1 MKSFLKQSP
10 TFVKRSYRGG
20 KTMGEFLHL
29 PEAEDGFTPED
40 WISSFHEA
48 KNPVYVANEG
58 ISRVI
63 VDGEEKLITDV
74 VEPCDYGRGRTDSGV
89 LIKFLDAAER
99 LGIQVHPTREYA
111 ARVLS
116 SPYGKTECW
125 YVLGTRA
132 VDGKKAAVYLGFRE
146 HVTKEYWRELY
157 DKQDIQGMLDALHRF
172 EVEPGQTILVE
183 GGMPHAI
190 DAGCFLL
197 EIQEPSDY
205 TMRTEKVTLAGVV
218 LPPER
223 IHYGVGDDLLMEC
236 FDYTPRTREEIVARY
251 FLQKREGENGETS
264 LVTYDD
270 TPFFALGLV
279 DGGTYSTTSP
289 DCITV
294 VSIEDGGTLTA
305 GEKSAT
311 LSRGDKFFI
320 PAHVPFTLDGAHAL
334 LCYPPKV

>member
-1 MKSFLKQSP
+1 MKSFIKQCP

-29 PEAEDGFTPED
+29 TAAEDGFTPED

-48 KNPVYVANEG
+48 KNPVYVENEG

-63 VDGEEKLITDV
+63 VDGRERLITEV
-74 VEPCDYGRGRTDSGV
+74 VEVEDYGRGRTDSGV

-125 YVLGTRA
+125 YVLGARE
-132 VDGKKAAVYLGFRE
+132 VNGEKAAVYLGFRE

-157 DKQDIQGMLDALHRF
+157 DKQDVRGMLDAMHRF
-172 EVEPGQTILVE
+172 EVEAGQTILVS

-190 DAGCFLL
+190 GAGCFLL

-205 TMRTEKVTLAGVV
+205 TMRTEKTTLAGVT

-223 IHYGVGDDLLMEC
+223 IHYGVGDDLLMDC
-236 FDYTPRTREEIVARY
+236 FDYTQRTREDILKHF
-251 FLQKREGENGETS
+251 FLKPRMGENGETE

-270 TPFFALGLV
+270 TPYFALGRV
-279 DGGTYSTTSP
+279 DGGTYSTISP

-294 VSIEDGGTLTA
+294 VVIEDGGTLTA
-305 GEKSAT
+305 GEQTAS
-311 LSRGDKFFI
+311 LSRGDRFFI
-320 PAHVPFTLDGAHAL
+320 PANTPFRFENARVL
-334 LCYPPKV
+334 LCYPPKG